1 MKLAITAFVSLA
13 LMIGIA
19 FPAASS
25 ASEAKPIVL
34 SAVSF
39 KPKSQMTAG
48 NLGMLMDKVK
58 EKSKGELII
67 DFKGGP
73 ETMNPF
79 GQAPA
84 VKKGVVDMC
93 WVPSSFYASLMPWG
107 EVLVASQITAWE
119 ERERGAYDFINE
131 GHKKAGL
138 FYLGRTT
145 PSEGTGDFSILTKKE
160 TRKIADL
167 AGQKIGS
174 LGPIAIPIAKAL
186 GATPLVIKVMDLYTS
201 MEQGIMDANFSTLTT
216 HSDLHLW
223 EVAKYNID
231 HSFFCSPSVTIMNL
245 NKWNG
250 LPDHLKKLLMEAQK
264 EVEREY
270 APMNTKIL
278 EASAQ
283 ALKKGGVEFIKF
295 SPSEAEK
302 YVQIIDGAFWKNII
316 SKNPD
321 CAPVRKMLSK

>member
-1 MKLAITAFVSLA
+1 MRKLHMAFVILVFVMGFA
-13 LMIGIA
+13 MYGVL
-19 FPAASS
+19 S
-25 ASEAKPIVL
+25 ASAGEPVVL
-34 SAVSF
+34 KAVSF
-39 KPKSQMTAG
+39 KPQSQMKAG
-48 NLGMLMDKVK
+48 NLGMLMERVK
-58 EKSKGELII
+58 AKSKGELII

-107 EVLVASQITAWE
+107 EVLVASQISAWE

-160 TRKIADL
+160 TRKLADL

-201 MEQGIMDANFSTLTT
+201 MEQGIMDANFSTMTT

-231 HSFFCSPSVTIMNL
+231 HLFFCSPSVTIMNL
-245 NKWNG
+245 KKWNG
-250 LPDHLKKLLMEAQK
+250 LPDHLKKLLMEAQI

-278 EASAQ
+278 EESAQ
-283 ALKKGGVEFIKF
+283 ALKKGGVQFIKF
-295 SPSEAEK
+295 SPQEAEK
-302 YVQIIDGAFWKNII
+302 YVQTIHDAFWNNII

-321 CAPVRKMLSK
+321 CAPAKKMLSK